1 MEKLFNGNIIQGSLE
16 HWAQVKPDEAAV
28 IDEHGNTL
36 KWGEW
41 NDKSNLLAEA
51 LAEEGVREG
60 SIVGVRTQVRLEW
73 FVINRALA
81 KLGCTQ
87 VGVNYRLTPSEVKD
101 ILTDSN
107 AKVLISDDHLPSK
120 LTQELSDV
128 LHVNINETE
137 FSDVVNYEVILRK
150 TTMEKRFS
158 RVPNPP
164 LIIYTSGT
172 TGVPKGVFLS
182 PELRQKRAKEIQEYF
197 EDVFRMS
204 VRMPTD
210 LNLVT
215 MPFHHSAGPAVSAAA
230 HLVGEPVIILS
241 KFDPERALQL
251 IQEYKITN
259 WTCVPTMIKRLS
271 KLPQEILYQY
281 DVSSIKVVEV
291 GAAPIPESTKRWAI
305 NYFGNCLIEGYGT
318 SEVYMVSTML
328 PDMQLVKP
336 TSSGR
341 IYNLAQVSIR
351 DEYNNE
357 LPIGE
362 KGEIWV
368 KTPMTIDRYY
378 NREPLG
384 LDTIDEKGF
393 FRTGDIGYLDEDQ
406 YLYIA
411 DRSKDMIIRGG
422 VNIYPAEI
430 EAVIIKHSDVMDV
443 AVIGIPHDDLGEQI
457 KAFCHLNEGSTL
469 TEEELIEY
477 CKKELALYK
486 IPRSIEFVDQLP
498 YSAVGKILKRDLRDP
513 FWKDKER
520 SV

>member
-1 MEKLFNGNIIQGSLE
+1 MEKLFNGNIIQGSVE

-28 IDEHGNTL
+28 IDENGNIL
-36 KWGEW
+36 KWGDW
-41 NDKSNLLAEA
+41 NEQSNLLAEA
-51 LAEEGVREG
+51 LAEEGVTEG
-60 SIVGVRTQVRLEW
+60 STVGVRTQMRLEW

-81 KLGCTQ
+81 KLGCKQ
-87 VGVNYRLTPSEVKD
+87 VGVNYRLTPGEVKG
-101 ILTDSN
+101 ILADSN

-120 LTQELSDV
+120 LTKELSDV
-128 LHVNINETE
+128 LHVNINEKE
-137 FSDVVNYEVILRK
+137 FLEIKNYEVIMSNA
-150 TTMEKRFS
+150 TMKKRFS
-158 RVPNPP
+158 QMPNPP

-172 TGVPKGVFLS
+172 TGAPKGVFLS
-182 PELRQKRAKEIQEYF
+182 PEIRQQRAKEIQEYF
-197 EDVFRMS
+197 ADVFRMS

-271 KLPQEILYQY
+271 KLPQEVLNKY
-281 DVSSIKVVEV
+281 DVSSIKIVEV
-291 GAAPIPESTKRWAI
+291 GAAPIPEATKRWAI
-305 NYFGNCLIEGYGT
+305 SHFGNCLVEGYGT

-328 PDMQLVKP
+328 PEMQLVKP
-336 TSSGR
+336 ASSGR
-341 IYNLAQVSIR
+341 MYNHAQVSIR
-351 DEYNNE
+351 DENNNA

-393 FRTGDIGYLDEDQ
+393 FRTGDIGYLDEEQ

-430 EAVIIKHSDVMDV
+430 EAAIIKHPDVMDV
-443 AVIGIPHDDLGEQI
+443 AIIGIPHDDLGEEI
-457 KAFCHLNEGSTL
+457 KAFCHLNEGATL
-469 TEEELIEY
+469 TAEELISF
-477 CKKELALYK
+477 CKNELALYK
-486 IPRSIEFVDQLP
+486 NPSSIEFVDQLP